1 MQSVEVK
8 KAEKMQ
14 EVKQGKSGLNV
25 DIVKY
30 RNFWLGASL
39 AVLIPGM
46 IAVCICMVRFGSPI
60 KLGLDFTGGTKL
72 EYKFPHEI
80 KIDEV
85 RTLLDTYNLGGSNI
99 QLSKVVADG
108 SQVLII
114 RSKAL
119 SERKST
125 QTSTSEKEKIDGA
138 LTQSFGQFE
147 TLSIDTVSPVI
158 GPELLTSGLLALLF
172 TLIGI
177 VTYIS
182 YRFKRDYAVC
192 AIIALLHD
200 VMVLVGLFSIFSL
213 IWGIEIDSLF
223 ITAAL
228 TVIGFSVHD
237 TIVVFDRIRENSK
250 FLAKNKT
257 FGEIANDSIN
267 QTLVRSINT
276 SLTTLITL
284 GTLYLLGGETTKLFV
299 GAMFLGIASGTYS
312 SIFVASALLV
322 WWRELA
328 KKKRLKTIKVV

>member
-1 MQSVEVK
+1 MK
-8 KAEKMQ
+8 
-14 EVKQGKSGLNV
+14 V

-30 RNFWLGASL
+30 RWFWFGFSL
-39 AVLIPGM
+39 AVLIPGL
-46 IAVCICMVRFGSPI
+46 IAVGICLQRYGAPI

-72 EYKFPHEI
+72 EYKFSHKVELE
-80 KIDEV
+80 EV
-85 RTLLDTYNLGGSNI
+85 RNILDKYRLGGSNI
-99 QLSKVVADG
+99 QLSKVAEDG
-108 SQVLII
+108 SQVVII
-114 RSKAL
+114 RSKAIK
-119 SERKST
+119 ERKSF
-125 QTSTSEKEKIDGA
+125 QKKASQKELVDNEFRAKLGD
-138 LTQSFGQFE
+138 FE
-147 TLSIDTVSPVI
+147 ILSIDTVSPII
-158 GPELLTSGLLALLF
+158 GPELLTSGILALVF

-177 VTYIS
+177 VLYIS
-182 YRFKRDYAVC
+182 YRFKRDYAIC

-200 VMVLVGLFSIFSL
+200 VFILIGLFAIFSL
-213 IWGIEIDSLF
+213 MWGLEIDSLF

-250 FLAKNKT
+250 YLNKNRT

-284 GTLYLLGGETTKLFV
+284 GTLFLFGGETTKNFV

-328 KKKRLKTIKVV
+328 KKKKIKVA

>member
-1 MQSVEVK
+1 MK
-8 KAEKMQ
+8 
-14 EVKQGKSGLNV
+14 V

-30 RNFWLGASL
+30 RWFWFGFSL
-39 AVLIPGM
+39 AVLIPGL
-46 IAVCICMVRFGSPI
+46 IATGLCIQKFNAPI

-72 EYKFPHEI
+72 EYKFFTNVKLE
-80 KIDEV
+80 DVREV
-85 RTLLDTYNLGGSNI
+85 LDKQGLGGSNI
-99 QLSKVVADG
+99 QLSKPASDG
-108 SQVLII
+108 SQVVIL
-114 RSKAL
+114 RSKAIK
-119 SERKST
+119 ERKSS
-125 QTSTSEKEKIDGA
+125 QKKASQKELLDNGLRNKIGN
-138 LTQSFGQFE
+138 FE
-147 TLSIDTVSPVI
+147 ILSIDTVSPII
-158 GPELLTSGLLALLF
+158 GPELLTSGILALVF

-177 VTYIS
+177 VLYIS
-182 YRFKRDYAVC
+182 YRFKRDYALC

-200 VMVLVGLFSIFSL
+200 VFILIGLFSIFSL
-213 IWGIEIDSLF
+213 VWGLEIDSLF

-250 FLAKNKT
+250 YLSKNKN
-257 FGEIANDSIN
+257 FGDIANDSIN

-284 GTLYLLGGETTKLFV
+284 GTLYLFGGETTKNFV

-328 KKKRLKTIKVV
+328 KKKPKIA

>member
-1 MQSVEVK
+1 MQTVEAK
-8 KAEKMQ
+8 KAEKM
-14 EVKQGKSGLNV
+14 EDSKQGKSNFNV

-30 RNFWLGASL
+30 RNLWFGASL
-39 AVLIPGM
+39 IVLIPGI
-46 IAVCICMVRFGSPI
+46 IAICICMARFGSPI

-72 EYKFPHEI
+72 EYKFAREI

-85 RTLLDTYNLGGSNI
+85 RTLLDGYGLGGSNI
-99 QLSKVVADG
+99 QLSKVAADG

-119 SERKST
+119 SERKSI
-125 QTSTSEKEKIDGA
+125 QTATSEKEKIDGA
-138 LTQSFGQFE
+138 LAQSFGQFE
-147 TLSIDTVSPVI
+147 TLSIDTVSPII
-158 GPELLTSGLLALLF
+158 GPELLSSGLLALLF

-177 VTYIS
+177 VSYIS
-182 YRFKRDYAVC
+182 YRFKRDYAIC

-200 VMVLVGLFSIFSL
+200 VVVLVGMFSIFSL
-213 IWGIEIDSLF
+213 VWGVEIDSLF

-250 FLAKNKT
+250 YLAKNKT

-267 QTLVRSINT
+267 QTLIRSINT

-284 GTLYLLGGETTKLFV
+284 GALYLFGGETTKLFT

-322 WWRELA
+322 WWREVA
-328 KKKRLKTIKVV
+328 KKKRLKTLKVV

>member
-1 MQSVEVK
+1 MK
-8 KAEKMQ
+8 
-14 EVKQGKSGLNV
+14 V

-30 RNFWLGASL
+30 RWFWFGFSL
-39 AVLIPGM
+39 AVLIPGL
-46 IAVCICMVRFGSPI
+46 IAIGICIAQYGAPI

-72 EYKFPHEI
+72 EYKFTNKVEI
-80 KIDEV
+80 EDV
-85 RTLLDTYNLGGSNI
+85 RKVLDKHDLVGSNI
-99 QLSKVVADG
+99 QVSKASEDG
-108 SQVLII
+108 SQVVII
-114 RSKAL
+114 RSKAI
-119 SERKST
+119 SERKS
-125 QTSTSEKEKIDGA
+125 SETELSQKELVDNDLK
-138 LTQSFGQFE
+138 QSLGEFQI
-147 TLSIDTVSPVI
+147 LSIDTVSPII
-158 GPELLTSGLLALLF
+158 GPELLRAGMLALVF
-172 TLIGI
+172 TLLGI
-177 VTYIS
+177 VSYIS

-200 VMVLVGLFSIFSL
+200 VFILIGLFSIFSL
-213 IWGIEIDSLF
+213 AWGLEIDSLF

-250 FLAKNKT
+250 YLGKNKS
-257 FGEIANDSIN
+257 FGDIANDSIN

-284 GTLYLLGGETTKLFV
+284 GTLYLFGGETTKNFV

-328 KKKRLKTIKVV
+328 KKRKKADSKVTSKKELTSVAR

>member
-1 MQSVEVK
+1 MK
-8 KAEKMQ
+8 
-14 EVKQGKSGLNV
+14 V

-30 RNFWLGASL
+30 RWFWFGFSL
-39 AVLIPGM
+39 AILIPGL
-46 IAVCICMVRFGSPI
+46 IAAGICISKFGSPI

-80 KIDEV
+80 RLEETRKIVD
-85 RTLLDTYNLGGSNI
+85 RNKLGGSSI
-99 QLSKVVADG
+99 QVSKQALDG
-108 SQVLII
+108 SQIVII
-114 RSKAL
+114 RSKAIK
-119 SERKST
+119 ERKST
-125 QTSTSEKEKIDGA
+125 QKRASQKEKLDED
-138 LTQSFGQFE
+138 LRQSFGNFE
-147 TLSIDTVSPVI
+147 ILSIDSVSPLI

-172 TLIGI
+172 TCVGI
-177 VTYIS
+177 VLYIT
-182 YRFKRDYAVC
+182 YRFKRDYALC

-200 VMVLVGLFSIFSL
+200 VFILIGLFAIFSL
-213 IWGIEIDSLF
+213 IWGLEIDSLF

-250 FLAKNKT
+250 YLSKNKT

-284 GTLYLLGGETTKLFV
+284 GTLFLLGGETTKMFV

-322 WWRELA
+322 WWREIA
-328 KKKRLKTIKVV
+328 KRRRVRTT